1 MNLSITFHFK
11 KVFWVFQFKLNR
23 TKVVWNIFQHSYYWS
38 HLLISSAMGLMLH
51 FKETMKRILWWIRKK
66 TITVQY
72 KNYMQSAEGHRGRG
86 IRLWLGRL
94 IGRSVGLCR
103 WWVPFWTCYVW
114 GNSKWRC
121 PADHHVDTEVWSSV
135 EKHRFVS
142 HQNLNGNQKKG

>member
-23 TKVVWNIFQHSYYWS
+23 TQVVWNIFQHSYFWS

-103 WWVPFWTCYVW
+103 WWVPFWT
-114 GNSKWRC
+114 SRIQDPRKISR
-121 PADHHVDTEVWSSV
+121 EWS
-135 EKHRFVS
+135 
-142 HQNLNGNQKKG
+142 QKTISAFFFSFWCK